1 MHNIITT
8 ENILLIGALLLF
20 VAVMAGKAAYRFGAP
35 ALLFFLGVGMLFG
48 INFISFHS
56 VEATQFVGMI
66 ALCIILFTG
75 GMDTKFSEIRPV
87 IGPGIVLATAGVV
100 MTAVIVAGFVT
111 LIAPWVGLAVS
122 FPAALLLACALLV
135 LPAAAEREP
144 APSAGAGERFERP
157 DGVRADHCAD
167 RRIVR
172 RRRSRERTDE
182 YRKVRHSDGA
192 RRSDGLRYRPDR
204 CMDNQSDQFEQS
216 FALSGAFARFRF
228 LYLLVYRPDWRERIL
243 GCLPGRIGVG

>member
-1 MHNIITT
+1 
-8 ENILLIGALLLF
+8 
-20 VAVMAGKAAYRFGAP
+20 
-35 ALLFFLGVGMLFG
+35 MLFG

-122 FPAALLLACALLV
+122 FPAALLLAATMSSTDSASVFSILRSKKQGLNENLRPLLELESGSNDPMAYV
-135 LPAAAEREP
+135 LTIVLIGVLSGGAEAVSVP
-144 APSAGAGERFERP
+144 MS
-157 DGVRADHCAD
+157 
-167 RRIVR
+167 IV
-172 RRRSRERTDE
+172 
-182 YRKVRHSDGA
+182 KFVIQMVLG
-192 RRSDGLRYRPDR
+192 GLMGYAIGPDR

>member
-1 MHNIITT
+1 
-8 ENILLIGALLLF
+8 
-20 VAVMAGKAAYRFGAP
+20 
-35 ALLFFLGVGMLFG
+35 
-48 INFISFHS
+48 
-56 VEATQFVGMI
+56 MI

-87 IGPGIVLATAGVV
+87 IGPGIVLATAGVRHDGGDRSGFRHAHCP
-100 MTAVIVAGFVT
+100 MGRAGRIVSCG
-111 LIAPWVGLAVS
+111 
-122 FPAALLLACALLV
+122 
-135 LPAAAEREP
+135 AAAGRDDVFDGFGFGFLHPAKQETGVEREP